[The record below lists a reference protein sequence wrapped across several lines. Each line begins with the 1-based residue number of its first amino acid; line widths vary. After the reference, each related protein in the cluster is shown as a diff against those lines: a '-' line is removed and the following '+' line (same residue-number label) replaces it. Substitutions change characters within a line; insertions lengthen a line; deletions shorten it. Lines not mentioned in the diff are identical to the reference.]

1 MHRFADDTNLFYTS
15 KSLKNLNKLVSHDM
29 KNLNNWSSANKIS
42 LNIEKTELVLLK
54 SPRRVILDET
64 KASGKRLHPLK

>member
-1 MHRFADDTNLFYTS
+1 MHHFADDTNLFYTS

-29 KNLNNWSSANKIS
+29 KNLNNWLSANKIS
-42 LNIEKTELVLLK
+42 LNIEKTELVLFK